1 MQGLVNFELGIL
13 NGIQHIFSSE
23 IGNAFWTFITHLG
36 DAGFIWIIF
45 TICLIIYPKTR
56 KIGIICAISLILSF
70 IFTNLI
76 LKNLFERVRP
86 FNYEDVRL
94 LIQMPKDYSFPSGHT
109 SVSFAFAFVA
119 IKERLRIGKINLY
132 IPATILAI
140 LIAFS
145 RLYLF
150 VHFPTDILGGVL
162 VGFICSVLAIKVWK
176 IVSEKWNIRLN
187 K

>member
-13 NGIQHIFSSE
+13 NWIQHIFSSE

-36 DAGFIWIIF
+36 DAGIIWIIF

-56 KIGIICAISLILSF
+56 KIGIICAISLALSF

-94 LIQMPKDYSFPSGHT
+94 LIQTPKDYSFPSGHT
-109 SVSFAFAFVA
+109 SAAFAFAFVA
-119 IKERLRIGKINLY
+119 IKERLRINKINLFV
-132 IPATILAI
+132 PATILAI

-162 VGFICSVLAIKVWK
+162 VAYICSILALKIWK
-176 IVSEKWNIRLN
+176 IISARWDIKID